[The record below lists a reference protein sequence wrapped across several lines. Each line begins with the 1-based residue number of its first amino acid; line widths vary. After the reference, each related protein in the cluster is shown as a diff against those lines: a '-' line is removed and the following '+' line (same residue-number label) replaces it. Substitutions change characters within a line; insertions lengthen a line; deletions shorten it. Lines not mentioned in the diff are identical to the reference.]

1 MDLAAPVP
9 RRDFEAVGPDKPGRT
24 WALLLTDVVD
34 STQLAERLGDAAA
47 AELGA
52 AHDRVAR
59 DLLRQWRGREI
70 DKTDGMLM
78 LFEHAA
84 DAAGYA
90 LAYHAALAALPVGL
104 KARAGLHVG
113 AVILRRNLPED
124 VAHGAKPLEVEG
136 IAKPIAARV
145 MSLALGGQTLL
156 TAEARAALGDTARR
170 VHSHG
175 HWRIKGIA
183 EPVELFEVGD
193 DSTPFTPPVDSA
205 KIYRVLQC
213 DGLWLPLRQLPN
225 SVPVERDAFV
235 GREDALAALWRRFD
249 AGARLVTVLGIGGTG
264 KTRLALRYART
275 WMGDFSGG
283 AWFCD
288 LSMARSVNDIAQAV
302 ALGLDVPLGN
312 DDPVQQIGHAL
323 AGRGACLLI
332 LDNFEQVARHAADT
346 LGRWLD
352 RAGEARFLV
361 TSRELLGLPGE
372 ETLPLPPLGL
382 PEGQALFERRAAAVV
397 ADFSPSAEDA
407 AAIPQL
413 VKLLDGLPLAI
424 ELAAARVRVMPPRM
438 LLARMDQ
445 RFKLLIAR
453 GGRHDRQATLRA
465 TFDWSW
471 ELLSDAEKSVLAQLS
486 VFEGGFALEAA
497 EAVLD
502 LSLCDEA
509 HWAVDL
515 VQQLVDKSFVRRVND
530 SRFDLL
536 VGVQE
541 YAAEHLRTPGR
552 VAGGGEAAQ
561 GRGHVRHAEWYAR
574 LADRSVQPGDT
585 QELGNLVAA
594 CRRMVRLADGARA
607 GRALQA
613 AWQVLEATGPFGIG
627 VDLAMQALAIPA
639 LDDRARAVISWVAGA
654 ALDATG
660 RVSEAHLYL
669 EQANEAAVR
678 ASDSRVAGVAR
689 VALGR
694 LHASQSRFDQAS
706 AFYHDALA
714 LAVAIGDQ
722 ALRCRAL
729 NGLGSIADEL
739 GRAEEAGAHY
749 ESALACAAA
758 AGDLRWHGLLR
769 GNLGSLMFTL
779 GRLQTAQAHYHQAL
793 DDLRRF
799 GDRYGTGN
807 ALCNLGAVYQ
817 LSGRLADAGEVLD
830 EALDI
835 ARAIGH
841 VHLECVAQC
850 NLGLVHMDQQDWVR
864 AEHALRSALALARG
878 LGDRRSEALF
888 LSYQSVLQARRGRFD
903 AARSLR
909 DDARSLL
916 QPQSDRFL
924 MGTLCVHSAEVE
936 ALAGDQARAA
946 VSRDEAR
953 AIADEVGVTPGSE
966 LGVALLRVEGLL
978 RAGGESLR

>member
-1 MDLAAPVP
+1 M
-9 RRDFEAVGPDKPGRT
+9 
-24 WALLLTDVVD
+24 ALLLTDVVD

-59 DLLRQWRGREI
+59 DLLRLWRGREI

-78 LFEHAA
+78 LFAQAA

-90 LAYHAALAALPVGL
+90 LAYHAALSGLPVPL

-113 AVILRRNLPED
+113 ALILRSNLPED

-156 TAEARAALGDTARR
+156 TAEARAALGDTALR
-170 VHSHG
+170 VQTHG

-183 EPVELFEVGD
+183 EPVELFEIGD
-193 DSTPFTPPVDSA
+193 EHAPFVPPPDSA
-205 KIYRVLQC
+205 KVYRVIRR
-213 DGLWLPLRQLPN
+213 DDFWLSLRHLPN
-225 SVPVERDAFV
+225 SLPVERDAFV

-249 AGARLVTVLGIGGTG
+249 GGARLVSVLGIGGAG
-264 KTRLALRYART
+264 KTRLALRYAHA
-275 WMGDFSGG
+275 WLGDFSGG

-288 LSMARSVNDIAQAV
+288 LSLARSVNDIVQAV
-302 ALGLDVPLGN
+302 AMGLDVPLGN
-312 DDPVQQIGHAL
+312 EDPVQQLGKAI

-352 RAGEARFLV
+352 RAGDARFLV

-372 ETLPLPPLGL
+372 EALPLAPLGSL
-382 PEGQALFERRAAAVV
+382 DAMALFERRAGAAVT
-397 ADFSPSAEDA
+397 DFKPSPEDS

-445 RFKLLIAR
+445 RFKLLIAQ
-453 GGRHDRQATLRA
+453 GGRQDRQATLRA

-471 ELLSDAEKSVLAQLS
+471 DLLSDAEKSTLAQLS
-486 VFEGGFALEAA
+486 VFEGGFTLEAA

-502 LSLCDEA
+502 LSVLDKA
-509 HWAVDL
+509 HWAVDM
-515 VQQLVDKSFVRRVND
+515 VQQLVDKSFVRRLND
-530 SRFDLL
+530 TRFDLL

-541 YAAEHLRTPGR
+541 YAAEHLSTPGR
-552 VAGGGEAAQ
+552 VAGGGQMAE
-561 GRGHVRHAEWYAR
+561 RSGHARHAEWYAQ
-574 LADRSVQPGDT
+574 LAYRSAQPGDSH
-585 QELGNLVAA
+585 ELGNLVAA
-594 CRRMVRLADGARA
+594 CRRMVRAADGQRA
-607 GRALQA
+607 SRVLQA
-613 AWQVLEATGPFGIG
+613 AWRILEATGPFGMG
-627 VDLAMQALAIPA
+627 VELALQALVIPG
-639 LDDRARAVISWVAGA
+639 LDDRARARIDCVAGA
-654 ALDATG
+654 AMDATG
-660 RVSEAHLYL
+660 RVSEAHRHL
-669 EQANEAAVR
+669 EAANEAADR
-678 ASDSRVAGVAR
+678 ANDQEVAGASR

-694 LHASQSRFDQAS
+694 LHASQSRFDHAS
-706 AFYHDALA
+706 VCYRDALA
-714 LAVAIGDQ
+714 LSSAIGDRSLQ
-722 ALRCRAL
+722 CRAL

-739 GRAEEAGAHY
+739 GRADEAAAHY
-749 ESALACAAA
+749 ESALDCAKAT
-758 AGDLRWHGLLR
+758 GDLRWLGLLR

-779 GRLQTAQAHYHQAL
+779 GRLEAAQAHYHEAL

-817 LSGRLADAGEVLD
+817 LSGRLDEAIERLE

-850 NLGLVHMDQQDWVR
+850 NLGLVYLDLQDWSR
-864 AEHALRSALALARG
+864 AEQALDAALTLARG

-888 LSYQSVLQARRGRFD
+888 LSYSSVLQARRGQID
-903 AARSLR
+903 AARKLHGE
-909 DDARSLL
+909 ARRLL

-924 MGTLCVHSAEVE
+924 MGTLCAHHAEVE
-936 ALAGDQARAA
+936 AMAGDRVAA
-946 VSRDEAR
+946 ASSWDEAR
-953 AIADEVGVTPGSE
+953 AIADEVGVTPVSE
-966 LGVALLRVEGLL
+966 LGAALLRVENLL
-978 RAGGESLR
+978 YPAGSQTC